1 MKFYKSNHGNHIVN
15 YKDATLNVIQRAVM
29 EHPRTLAIR
38 VDLHDP
44 AILDNGDTI
53 SCLHDTSPNVMSRF
67 INSLNAKIDA
77 YQHRQRMNGKRVY
90 PNTLRYTWV
99 REYTQTGKRH
109 YHMILLLNKD
119 AFYHLGDYDVE
130 LVTLRTMII
139 TAWCSALSIHPE
151 VGQDLVHYADTG
163 KSELYQRD
171 IVSGLYPVELLNRIN
186 YMAKEKS
193 KIFEDGNR
201 NFGCSIK

>member
-1 MKFYKSNHGNHIVN
+1 MKYYQSNHGCHIEN
-15 YKDATLNVIQRAVM
+15 YRERTLNVIQLATQD
-29 EHPRTLAIR
+29 HPRTLAIR

-44 AILDNGDTI
+44 AILDNGDAI
-53 SCLHDTSPNVMSRF
+53 NCLHDNSPNVIARF
-67 INSLNAKIDA
+67 INSLKAKIEA
-77 YQHRQRMNGKRVY
+77 YQQRQRMNGKRVY
-90 PNTLRYTWV
+90 PNTLRYAWV

-119 AFYHLGDYDVE
+119 VFYHLGDYDVE

-139 TAWCSALSIHPE
+139 TAWCSALSIHPD
-151 VGQDLVHYADTG
+151 VGQGLVHFADTG
-163 KSELYQRD
+163 KSELYLKD
-171 IVSGLYPVELLNRIN
+171 VESGLYPVELLNRID

>member
-1 MKFYKSNHGNHIVN
+1 MKYYQSKHGNHIEN
-15 YKDATLNVIQRAVM
+15 YRERTLNVIQLATQD
-29 EHPRTLAIR
+29 HPRTLAIR

-44 AILDNGDTI
+44 AILDNGDAI
-53 SCLHDTSPNVMSRF
+53 NCLHDNSPNVIARF
-67 INSLNAKIDA
+67 INSLKAKIEA
-77 YQHRQRMNGKRVY
+77 YQQRQRMNGKRVY
-90 PNTLRYTWV
+90 PNTLRYAWV

-139 TAWCSALSIHPE
+139 TAWCSALSIHPD
-151 VGQDLVHYADTG
+151 VGQGLVHFADTG
-163 KSELYQRD
+163 KSELYLKD
-171 IVSGLYPVELLNRIN
+171 VESGLYPVELLNRID

>member
-1 MKFYKSNHGNHIVN
+1 MKYYQSKHGNHIEN
-15 YKDATLNVIQRAVM
+15 YRERTLNVIQLATQ

-53 SCLHDTSPNVMSRF
+53 DCLYDNSPNVIARF
-67 INSLNAKIDA
+67 INSLKAKIDA
-77 YQHRQRMNGKRVY
+77 YQQRQRANGVRVY
-90 PNTLRYTWV
+90 PNTLRYAWV

-119 AFYHLGDYDVE
+119 AFYHLGDHD
-130 LVTLRTMII
+130 LDRPTLRTMIT
-139 TAWCSALSIHPE
+139 TAWCSAQGLYPDE
-151 VGQDLVHYADTG
+151 GQHLVHYANDGIFVLNETDVDLG
-163 KSELYQRD
+163 Y
-171 IVSGLYPVELLNRIN
+171 YPEGLLNVIN
-186 YMAKEKS
+186 YMSKENS
-193 KIFEDGNR
+193 KVFGTVSR